1 MEKKLVQSHSHY
13 SSQRRLLHFAGSLFV
28 GYYLI
33 PEFLPY
39 SISKTWILI
48 LILLL
53 VGGIELYRSH
63 SYKIHKIEPLLREYE
78 QIRPASYGYF
88 SLGAIILLAYF
99 PQYIAIPCILSAAI
113 CDPLIGIMK
122 QQRKKEVGFILG
134 FFISFLLFYF
144 CWQDIPI
151 WISFVASILG
161 ASMVI
166 FAEQASTLWLDDD
179 LLMQIIPGI
188 VLFFFLLII
197 EKISI
202 LPPTDIIYAFW

>member
-1 MEKKLVQSHSHY
+1 MEKKLVQSHNHFSV
-13 SSQRRLLHFAGSLFV
+13 QRRLLHFAGSLFLS
-28 GYYLI
+28 YYLI

-39 SISKTWILI
+39 SINKTWILI

-53 VGGIELYRSH
+53 VGSIELYRSH

-113 CDPLIGIMK
+113 CDPLIGILK
-122 QQRKKEVGFILG
+122 QKRRKKVGFILG
-134 FFISFLLFYF
+134 FFISFIFFYF
-144 CWQDIPI
+144 CWQDTSI

-166 FAEQASTLWLDDD
+166 FAEQASTVWLDDD

-188 VLFFFLLII
+188 VLFFFLMII
-197 EKISI
+197 EKFSI